1 VRETKVWNSEGGRL
15 SENRRKEDSA
25 FKEKV
30 IKINRVS
37 KVVKGGKRFSFNALI
52 IVGGEKGLVGSGL
65 GKSKDVS
72 DAIRK
77 GVERAKK
84 SMIAVSL
91 KDTTIPFRVTGHF
104 GASFVIIKPAPP
116 GTGIVAGGP
125 VRAIMEC
132 AGINDVVT
140 KSLGSNNPFNLVYAT
155 FNGLTQL
162 KSEEEI
168 RRIRGKEVVNETK

>member
-1 VRETKVWNSEGGRL
+1 ML
-15 SENRRKEDSA
+15 ENKKEESS

-52 IVGGEKGLVGSGL
+52 IVGGEKGLVGSAL
-65 GKSKDVS
+65 GKAKDVS

-84 SMIAVSL
+84 SMIAIPL
-91 KDTTIPFRVTGHF
+91 KGTTIPYKIIGHF
-104 GASFVIIKPAPP
+104 GASSVILKPAPP

-132 AGINDVVT
+132 VGISDVVT
-140 KSLGSNNPFNLVYAT
+140 KSLGSNNPFNLVRAT
-155 FNGLTQL
+155 FDGLKQI

-168 RRIRGKEVVNETK
+168 KRIRGKEGGNET